1 MLVNRDEV
9 LELVRGVREKAL
21 DYFIPLGGHDKGTPA
36 KREISNLTGT
46 LYNHLPLVKS
56 IVEAARDLP
65 VYVGYD
71 GQNPETRSGTYTNN
85 LILLHDSADESS
97 LSFIHAYTHE
107 LVHLDQD
114 RRGLLR
120 ENERP
125 PSPDHLVDYLA
136 HNLMLEAAAFATE
149 AVSLYYISNYST
161 LNQVD
166 DEVEGY
172 FDDYESALPGNGF
185 LRVAIEDALAGKK
198 VKNFH
203 AMKPAWQAAF
213 QSFFNPDSAHV
224 ANYLKQFTQVY
235 LSKCN
240 GTGKD
245 AANIPDNGWG
255 GINELRAIT
264 TLPGLGPMFTQS
276 AMPVVLRAV
285 QACILQD
292 RHLQTIDVVRGYAAQ
307 TAQREQNVLQFLL
320 NMK

>member
-1 MLVNRDEV
+1 MLYNRDEV
-9 LELVRGVREKAL
+9 LERVKGVRKKAG
-21 DYFIPLGGHDKGTPA
+21 DYFIPLGAHDTSTQA
-36 KREISNLTGT
+36 KREMSNLTGT

-56 IVEAARDLP
+56 IVEAAKDLP

-71 GQNPETRSGTYTNN
+71 GNDPDTRSGTYTNN

-97 LSFIHAYTHE
+97 LSFMQAYTHE

-161 LNQVD
+161 LNQID
-166 DEVEGY
+166 EEVEGY
-172 FDDYESALPGNGF
+172 FDEYESTLPGNGF
-185 LRVAIEDALAGKK
+185 LRFAIEDALAGKR

-213 QSFFNPDSAHV
+213 QSFFDPDSAHV

-235 LSKCN
+235 LNKCGG
-240 GTGKD
+240 GTND

-285 QACILQD
+285 RASILQD
-292 RHLQTIDVVRGYAAQ
+292 RHLQTIDVVRGYA
-307 TAQREQNVLQFLL
+307 EQFTRRSKNALQFLL

>member
-1 MLVNRDEV
+1 MLYNRDEV
-9 LELVRGVREKAL
+9 LERVKGVRKKAG
-21 DYFIPLGGHDKGTPA
+21 DYFIPLGAHDVSTQA

-56 IVEAARDLP
+56 IVEAAKDLP

-71 GQNPETRSGTYTNN
+71 GESPDTRSGTYTNN

-97 LSFIHAYTHE
+97 LSFMQAYTHE

-149 AVSLYYISNYST
+149 AVSLYYISNHSA
-161 LNQVD
+161 LNQID

-172 FDDYESALPGNGF
+172 FDEYESTLPGNGF
-185 LRVAIEDALAGKK
+185 LRFAIEDALAGKR
-198 VKNFH
+198 VQNFYG
-203 AMKPAWQAAF
+203 MKPAWQAAF
-213 QSFFNPDSAHV
+213 QSFFDPDSAHV

-235 LSKCN
+235 LSKCS
-240 GTGKD
+240 GASDD

-276 AMPVVLRAV
+276 AMPVVLRAIR
-285 QACILQD
+285 ASILQSK
-292 RHLQTIDVVRGYAAQ
+292 HLQTIDVVRGYAMQ
-307 TAQREQNVLQFLL
+307 VTQRTQNALQFLL